1 MRRVAASGLAD
12 GVILMDVE
20 LDDPRI
26 PVLRE
31 QGTQAALIG
40 LPDDSRQLSCVDHD
54 FAAAGALRA
63 DHLGNLGHRDIAFIG
78 YGSRDLRTARR
89 VRRTYP
95 RRVRRAGR
103 TARPALPAPPLR
115 GHVREHRPG
124 SRPHLRRAAGNH
136 RVRRAE
142 RGGDLRVG
150 TVQGTGPGHH
160 PWFQHPPANSP
171 DGIAQGVDV
180 IHGAPIILMLD
191 VSIVVRNIEQ
201 SGAFLFALP
210 HPLTH
215 RLPHRHLLGALPD
228 FLAPPRHPHSRRHHG
243 HPRNVTLASTKYP
256 ATKAI

>member
-1 MRRVAASGLAD
+1 MTPNSSPVPGPRAPSRRSFLTSATVAAAAVAGGASFLTACGSSDSGKREGHLGQGGPEGVRRVAASGLAD

-89 VRRTYP
+89 VRRTHP

-171 DGIAQGVDV
+171 TASLKG
-180 IHGAPIILMLD
+180 LML
-191 VSIVVRNIEQ
+191 ST
-201 SGAFLFALP
+201 G
-210 HPLTH
+210 
-215 RLPHRHLLGALPD
+215 LLS
-228 FLAPPRHPHSRRHHG
+228 F
-243 HPRNVTLASTKYP
+243 
-256 ATKAI
+256 